1 MAANHKYAHI
11 PNVRERRAEQRAKE
25 AEAGPVEPEQIRDN
39 VVEVEDADE
48 ANAGAQSEPQASD
61 SADARAEAVAE
72 TDTQGFEKPITL
84 GGIDG

>member
-11 PNVRERRAEQRAKE
+11 PNVRERRAERLAKE
-25 AEAGPVEPEQIRDN
+25 AEAGPVEPEQIREN
-39 VVEVEDADE
+39 AVEVEDDE
-48 ANAGAQSEPQASD
+48 GAQSEPQASD
-61 SADARAEAVAE
+61 SADSESE